1 MGIFANIR
9 DFLFSTDKRSQKQ
22 IEAYIAS
29 VGSKI
34 QVKEYALQIAIDK
47 ISNALSLASF
57 ETYNESKPT
66 RDTMWWRFNYEPN
79 QNQTQNQF
87 LHDVITQMIKNSD
100 GALVVQ
106 TDSGEFVVAKNY
118 TLKRFALKPNLY
130 TNVVLPGEYNDKRTY
145 NESEVLHFT
154 LNDAKIKAW
163 LDALYDDYGD
173 LIAGSIRNYNRGNAL
188 KLGLKIGTMFDQQF
202 GNKQTDNGENMADA
216 ILDEM
221 YEKRFG
227 AILSDKDSIT
237 PIEEGLDIYTIS
249 NTVGN
254 TSSGGITTRDIA
266 ETIADVINYTADAFH
281 IPRGIMKGDV
291 ADVEAVRDS
300 FVNFGVRPFADVI
313 ETEINRKLYGQK
325 RVAVGSKFK
334 IQTNTIMI
342 YDLVKFASSDEALFR
357 IGVYNR
363 DELRLKLGEEE
374 INDETSKEYAVTK
387 NYEFTTDLKGG
398 EQDDTSG
405 NDAGKQN

>member
-1 MGIFANIR
+1 MGIFASIK
-9 DFLFSTDKRSQKQ
+9 DFLFSTDKRAQKQ

-34 QVKEYALQIAIDK
+34 KVKEYALQIAIDK
-47 ISNALSLASF
+47 IANALSLGSF
-57 ETYNESKPT
+57 ETYEKSERTRES
-66 RDTMWWRFNYEPN
+66 MWWRFNYEPN

-87 LHDVITQMIKNSD
+87 LHDIITQMIKNSD
-100 GALVVQ
+100 GALVIQ
-106 TDSGEFVVAKNY
+106 SDSGEFIVAQSY
-118 TLKRFALKPNLY
+118 TVKKFAFMPNVY
-130 TNVVLPGEYNDKRTY
+130 TNVVLPGNFTMNRSYI
-145 NESEVLHFT
+145 ESEVLHFT
-154 LNDAKIKAW
+154 INDAKIKAW

-202 GNKQTDNGENMADA
+202 GNKETEDGENMADA

-237 PIEEGLDIYTIS
+237 PIEEGLEIYTIS
-249 NTVGN
+249 NSVGN

-266 ETIADVINYTADAFH
+266 DTIADVINYTADAFH

-313 ETEINRKLYGQK
+313 ETEINRKLYGQN
-325 RVAVGSKFK
+325 RVAEGTKFK

-342 YDLVKFASSDEALFR
+342 YDLVKFASSAEALFR
-357 IGVYNR
+357 IGVYSR

-374 INDETSKEYAVTK
+374 IDDDTSKEYAVTK
-387 NYEFTTDLKGG
+387 NYEFTADLKGG
-398 EQDDTSG
+398 EQDEVSRDG
-405 NDAGKQN
+405 ANE